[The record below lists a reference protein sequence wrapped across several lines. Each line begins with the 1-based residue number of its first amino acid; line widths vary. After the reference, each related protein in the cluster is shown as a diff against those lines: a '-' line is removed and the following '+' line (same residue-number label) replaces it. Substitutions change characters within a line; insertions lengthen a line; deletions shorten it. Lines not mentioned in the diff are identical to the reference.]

1 MSQQLEQL
9 GKLAKKLK
17 LTDKGKHTFL
27 DMNIMEVQSDADH
40 DEGFAYDE
48 CELDYD
54 LCIYTEERTL
64 LIMFYRGKMV
74 MSVGNQC
81 HIFMTDA
88 KVVEEDEE
96 LVLIILCNKVE
107 VAKIWL

>member
-27 DMNIMEVQSDADH
+27 DMNIMEGQSD
-40 DEGFAYDE
+40 AYDE
-48 CELDYD
+48 CELDYN
-54 LCIYTEERTL
+54 LWIYPEERTL

>member
-9 GKLAKKLK
+9 GILAKKLK
-17 LTDKGKHTFL
+17 LTDKGKYTFL
-27 DMNIMEVQSDADH
+27 DMNIMEGQSDADH
-40 DEGFAYDE
+40 DEGFSYDE
-48 CELDYD
+48 CELDYN
-54 LCIYTEERTL
+54 LWIYPEERTL